1 MFSIAAT
8 GKKLPV
14 SFCVDLAIRGEI
26 GLCCKVRPIKQVGRA
41 ASITSCTASQ
51 NESALFA
58 ACRCSNGFPIQG
70 RQSTR
75 QLLWIAVSFPRG
87 LLKPQLFIA
96 STRQI
101 DWTRIS
107 ANNDEQRKIQLKIP
121 GEASRSGRYFND
133 RQLVLLRSNH

>member
-1 MFSIAAT
+1 MSAGPLRLRLERRPKTNRHCSPHADVAT
-8 GKKLPV
+8 V
-14 SFCVDLAIRGEI
+14 
-26 GLCCKVRPIKQVGRA
+26 
-41 ASITSCTASQ
+41 
-51 NESALFA
+51 
-58 ACRCSNGFPIQG
+58 FPIQG

-121 GEASRSGRYFND
+121 GEASRSGRYFNN
-133 RQLVLLRSNH
+133 RQLFLLRSNH